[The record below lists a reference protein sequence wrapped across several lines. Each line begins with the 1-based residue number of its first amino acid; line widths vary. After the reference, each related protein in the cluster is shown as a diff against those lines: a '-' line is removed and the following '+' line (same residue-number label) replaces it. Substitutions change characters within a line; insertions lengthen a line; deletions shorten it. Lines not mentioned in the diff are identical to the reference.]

1 MPRTR
6 QWEFLVVECNENHL
20 SFRVIGGNDSGRE
33 VSIPKEHPEY
43 PQEIEEKLCS
53 DVKTGTVIEA
63 SLVTEPEATDD
74 WRVKDLHSC
83 RRP

>member
-6 QWEFLVVECNENHL
+6 RWEFLVVACEDSHL

-33 VSIPKEHPEY
+33 VSIPKQHPDY
-43 PQEIEEKLCS
+43 PSEVQEKLCS
-53 DVKTGTVIEA
+53 DVQQGTVVEA
-63 SLVTEPEATDD
+63 SLVNDQSNDE
-74 WRVKDLHSC
+74 WRVKDLHAC